1 MQIRLFLEIHVCN
14 LSTPQED
21 PEKGPTH
28 ERLLLCHLDGCRN
41 QSCKQFPGFW
51 GSLYV
56 RICEPGF
63 LSTLEKQWKDFF
75 FNCCSSLVFLVLG
88 SWLQKILSIMAGKAY
103 KLLSWWSEAEKK
115 DGVRS
120 RYYLSSSLSRDLLV
134 NPSRFYLLGVHHLLK
149 GHHC

>member
-1 MQIRLFLEIHVCN
+1 MDYSCASIHGRLKMQIRLCLEIHVCN

-75 FNCCSSLVFLVLG
+75 F
-88 SWLQKILSIMAGKAY
+88 
-103 KLLSWWSEAEKK
+103 
-115 DGVRS
+115 
-120 RYYLSSSLSRDLLV
+120 
-134 NPSRFYLLGVHHLLK
+134 
-149 GHHC
+149 